1 MPHTIFN
8 CHLKRDSD
16 SKLRSERVQRGA
28 PDRKCSEKPRFPPKS
43 KGLPLI
49 ILGERVQSLST
60 CQSPPWWPVI
70 QVGRPHQTP
79 RYPPWSACRPRGEAG
94 GARGPWG
101 GDRPAERMPGMA
113 WRRVW
118 GPPGNPLRRQ
128 GPPGWGR
135 GTTEHIAYCGAQTS
149 VWKPYLAALA

>member
-1 MPHTIFN
+1 M
-8 CHLKRDSD
+8 
-16 SKLRSERVQRGA
+16 QREAPISPQIKGA
-28 PDRKCSEKPRFPPKS
+28 AADYFGGKSAEPQYLPVTSVVASHPGGPATPDPQVPALECLPPS
-43 KGLPLI
+43 
-49 ILGERVQSLST
+49 
-60 CQSPPWWPVI
+60 
-70 QVGRPHQTP
+70 
-79 RYPPWSACRPRGEAG
+79 GEAG